1 MNVSQV
7 KGASWLTAAGL
18 TGLLG
23 WYVFAFVGGLD
34 GLRSLFPENARDVLT
49 DVDQAEEVEI
59 DLVSAKS
66 VERAFYDLNWTG
78 APPPPPPPE
87 PEAPEPEKPRHV
99 PVASLVKV
107 LFTLHDERRPERSTV
122 FLSYLPAA
130 GVEEVDA
137 GLGTTGVGGVS
148 LTVGDRLAAPH
159 GHVIVHAITSVG
171 VTFAFDDA
179 EREHEVLNVRAF
191 DPQSVIVKTT
201 EDGAVA
207 LPRVHIPTIS
217 SRAAW
222 SFQKRT
228 SLVAKDHYALG
239 LEDQLDFEEDFA
251 GILAREVR
259 HRRHR
264 DPRTGRYDGIELI
277 EVEPGGVA
285 ARHGAQSGDIIKSI
299 NDHPVASSSEAIN
312 FVKNN
317 QDKYSTWVVV
327 IENRG
332 KERVVTYDTPP
343 QQ

>member
-18 TGLLG
+18 TALLG
-23 WYVFAFVGGLD
+23 WYVLTFVGGLD
-34 GLRSLFPENARDVLT
+34 ALRALFPENAKDVLT
-49 DVDQAEEVEI
+49 DVDQAEEVEVN
-59 DLVSAKS
+59 LVSAKA

-87 PEAPEPEKPRHV
+87 PEAPEPERPRYV
-99 PVASLVKV
+99 PVANLVKV
-107 LFTLHDERRPERSTV
+107 LFTLHDEGHSDRSTV
-122 FLSYLPAA
+122 FLVYLPAA
-130 GVEEVDA
+130 GVDGA
-137 GLGTTGVGGVS
+137 GGGQGATGVGGVS
-148 LTVGDRLAAPH
+148 LSVGDRLAAPH
-159 GHVIVHAITSVG
+159 TAVRVHAVSALG

-179 EREHEVLNVRAF
+179 ERQFELLSVGAF
-191 DPQSVIVKTT
+191 DPQSVIVRTD
-201 EDGAVA
+201 EDGIVTPPRRHI
-207 LPRVHIPTIS
+207 PRVNG
-217 SRAAW
+217 RAAW
-222 SFQKRT
+222 AFQKKT

-239 LEDQLDFEEDFA
+239 LEDQLDFGEDFA

-264 DPRTGRYDGIELI
+264 DPRTGRYDGIELTA
-277 EVEPGGVA
+277 VEPGGVA

-317 QDKYSTWVVV
+317 KDNFTTWVVV
-327 IENRG
+327 IENKG
-332 KERVVTYDTPP
+332 KQRVVTYDSPP